1 MPPDEH
7 NWLSEAE
14 LGAEGALSRPDRCL
28 GASSSLAIRDSK
40 LSTAGRPSRGRLI
53 CMSSRP
59 TVRVEISNEI
69 LERLRDN
76 HPGKTDREVVEEMI
90 RDYLERTDR

>member
-1 MPPDEH
+1 
-7 NWLSEAE
+7 
-14 LGAEGALSRPDRCL
+14 
-28 GASSSLAIRDSK
+28 
-40 LSTAGRPSRGRLI
+40 
-53 CMSSRP
+53 
-59 TVRVEISNEI
+59 VEISNEI